1 MLPEL
6 MGMTPELICMLPEL
20 MGIIPEMLRKG
31 MIPELTS
38 MTP

>member
-1 MLPEL
+1 MLPKL

-20 MGIIPEMLRKG
+20 MGIIPEMMRKG

>member
-20 MGIIPEMLRKG
+20 MGIIPEIMHKG